1 MDEQVPS
8 PLEASANLAVEKRS
22 DLKEEPEPWHDDRVV
37 DEKPETLHRSTSCC
51 TKAKEGGDS
60 PGVADEDPAHPSP
73 QGCDVHGGVLC
84 HIRFVASTVDL
95 ANMISAGNSGQH
107 KEMYNA
113 TLSKLT
119 TPEEG

>member
-1 MDEQVPS
+1 M
-8 PLEASANLAVEKRS
+8 
-22 DLKEEPEPWHDDRVV
+22 
-37 DEKPETLHRSTSCC
+37 
-51 TKAKEGGDS
+51 
-60 PGVADEDPAHPSP
+60 ADEDPAHPSP